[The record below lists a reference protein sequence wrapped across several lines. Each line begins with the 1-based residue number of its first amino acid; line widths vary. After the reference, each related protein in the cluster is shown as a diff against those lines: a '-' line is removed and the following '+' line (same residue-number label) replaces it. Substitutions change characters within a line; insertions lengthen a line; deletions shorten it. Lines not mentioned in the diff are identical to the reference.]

1 MGRMENPL
9 VSIVIPH
16 WQVQELM
23 TLCLRSI
30 RRHTPDV
37 PYEVIVVDN
46 GSKDA
51 SLDWLRSLKWIR
63 LIERGEQ
70 TPEQWVVAMATA
82 LDIGIVEGRGK
93 YLLIMHSDVI
103 IKRDGWLKL
112 LVDAIESGDERTAAA
127 GTGKLEVKSPLALR
141 LKKWTDTKRAKLFL
155 RRTLLGDK
163 KAVWIERPN
172 APRDFCALYRLDV
185 LREHG
190 LSFIQRG
197 ELSAG
202 DSMYLNL
209 VERGYNAKMIP
220 VQTMMSYID
229 HIAHATAAVRPA
241 ERRLKHAHTQRK
253 TERRLEALFERED
266 VRSLL
271 ADESLDS

>member
-1 MGRMENPL
+1 MGSPL

-30 RRHTPDV
+30 RRYSAGF

-51 SLDWLRSLKWIR
+51 SLDWLRTVPWIR

-70 TPEQWVVAMATA
+70 TPEAWIVAMATA
-82 LDIGIVEGRGK
+82 LDIGIAEGRGK

-103 IKRDGWLKL
+103 VRREGWLKL
-112 LVDAIESGDERTAAA
+112 LVEAIESGDERTAAA
-127 GTGKLEVKSPLALR
+127 GTGKLETKSKLSLT
-141 LKKWTDTKRAKLFL
+141 LKKWTDTKRLKLFL
-155 RRTLLGDK
+155 RRNLLGDR
-163 KAVWIERPN
+163 KADWLERPI

-185 LREHG
+185 LREHK

-209 VERGYNAKMIP
+209 VDRGYNAKMIP
-220 VQTMMSYID
+220 VAKMMAYID
-229 HIAHATAAVRPA
+229 HIAHATAAIRPD
-241 ERRLKHAHTQRK
+241 ERRLKHAYTQRK
-253 TERRLEALFERED
+253 TERRIDDLFSRED
-266 VRSLL
+266 VKSLL
-271 ADESLDS
+271 ADTSLDRS

>member
-1 MGRMENPL
+1 MDQPL

-30 RRHTPDV
+30 RRHTRDL

-70 TPEQWVVAMATA
+70 TPQEWIVAMATA
-82 LDIGIVEGRGK
+82 LDIGIAEGRGK

-103 IKRDGWLKL
+103 VKRDGWLKL
-112 LVDAIESGDERTAAA
+112 LVDAIESGDDKTAAA
-127 GTGKLEVKSPLALR
+127 GTGKLETKSKLSLL
-141 LKKWTDTKRAKLFL
+141 LKKWTDTKRFKLWL
-155 RRTLLGDK
+155 RRTFLGDQ
-163 KAVWIERPN
+163 KAVWIERPV

-185 LREHG
+185 LREHK

-220 VQTMMSYID
+220 VPTMMSYID
-229 HIAHATAAVRPA
+229 HIAHATAAVRPE
-241 ERRLKHAHTQRK
+241 ERRLKHSRTQRK
-253 TERRLEALFERED
+253 TERKIEDLFSRED
-266 VRSLL
+266 VKSLL
-271 ADESLDS
+271 ADVALDQ

>member
-1 MGRMENPL
+1 
-9 VSIVIPH
+9 
-16 WQVQELM
+16 M

-30 RRHTPDV
+30 RRHSADV
-37 PYEVIVVDN
+37 RYEVIVVDN

-51 SLDWLRSLKWIR
+51 SLDWLRSIPWIR
-63 LIERGEQ
+63 LVERGEQ
-70 TPEQWVVAMATA
+70 TPEEWIVAMATA
-82 LDIGIVEGRGK
+82 LDIGIAQGRGK

-103 IKRDGWLKL
+103 VKRPGWLRL
-112 LVDAIESGDERTAAA
+112 LVDAIESGDDRTAAA
-127 GTGKLEVKSPLALR
+127 GTGKLETKSKLSLA
-141 LKKWTDTKRAKLFL
+141 LKKWTDTKRLKLFL

-163 KAVWIERPN
+163 RAVWLERPH
-172 APRDFCALYRLDV
+172 APRDFCALYRIDV
-185 LREHG
+185 LREHK

-220 VQTMMSYID
+220 VEEMVGYID
-229 HIAHATAAVRPA
+229 HIAHATAAVRPD

-253 TERRLEALFERED
+253 TERRIDELFSRED
-266 VRSLL
+266 VKSLL
-271 ADESLDS
+271 ADTALDR